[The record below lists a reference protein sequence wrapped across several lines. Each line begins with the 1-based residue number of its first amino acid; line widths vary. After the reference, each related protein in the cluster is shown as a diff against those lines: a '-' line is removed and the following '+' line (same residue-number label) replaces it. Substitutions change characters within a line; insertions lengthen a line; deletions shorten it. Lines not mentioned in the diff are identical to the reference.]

1 MTTYSLIQHKM
12 PQDIMVAARL
22 IQENSVYLG
31 RIEKGAQK
39 GPHVHPRF
47 SAIEVPQVGDEVSY
61 TFNGDYYPD
70 GTVTRVSKS
79 LVITTSEGHRYY
91 RKGASGTWKQTGGTW
106 SLIRGHI
113 SERNQEF

>member
-1 MTTYSLIQHKM
+1 MERFNTLEEATTY
-12 PQDIMVAARL
+12 AAA
-22 IQENSVYLG
+22 EEAKAG
-31 RIEKGAQK
+31 RPWIPTDS

-47 SAIEVPQVGDEVSY
+47 SAIEVPRVGDEVSY

-106 SLIRGHI
+106 SLIRGHV
-113 SERNQEF
+113 SERNREF